1 MSLKK
6 LAAGSAYDYL
16 TRQVAV
22 QDAAVPAGG
31 LSTYYAER
39 GEAPGT
45 WVGTGLAGLGIRPG
59 EVVTE
64 EQMQH
69 LFGIGEHPL
78 ADQLRAAALA
88 TGLSPV
94 EVDAAGRLGAPFRV
108 RTSPGLETFR
118 GEFAASCQGWNIA
131 AGRPAR
137 SAVPDDVKAQLRT
150 ELGREFFVREF
161 GRQPTSE
168 RELLGAIV
176 RWSKA
181 APVTVAGFDLS
192 FSPSKS
198 VSSLWALADPQVA
211 ALIERCHQA
220 AVRASL
226 DHLEHH
232 ALYTRLGTDGVQQV
246 DVQGMVGVWFTHRD
260 SRAGDPDLH
269 AHVAIANKVQ
279 TLDGRWRAVDARL
292 VYQAHVAASEVY
304 DTTLMAQLG
313 EVLGVRLVPRQ
324 ARGKNPVW
332 EIDGVDP
339 ELCKAWSSRRTEIT
353 QAAAELAATFRAN
366 HGRPPTQLEMI
377 HLAQQANLATRQAKH
392 EPRTLA
398 EQRATWRQQAEA
410 LLGAGGIDE
419 MLGRTFRRAPVATFQ
434 PTPAW
439 TEQVAT
445 TVVEALEASRAT
457 WREMHVHAE
466 VLRQIRGLPIPT
478 DQLTSIVDRLVDAVL
493 TGHSWSLELASDGVD
508 EPAVLRRLDGQSV
521 YTVAGS
527 ITYSSGRI
535 MAAEQ
540 RLLATAARTDG
551 RRIDPALVDLALLE
565 STANGVTLNHGQA
578 DLVRDMATS
587 GRRIQ
592 LAIAPAGTGK
602 TTALAVL
609 RQSWAASGGQVV
621 GLAPSAAAADV
632 LREHLGGTCDTL
644 AKLAHSLTHP
654 ETAPAWVRTIGPD
667 TLVIIDEAGMAD
679 TPTLDLVTSHV
690 ASLGGSVRLVGDDHQ
705 LTAVAAGGIL
715 ADIATTHGALRLDEV
730 LRFDD
735 PGEAAATLALRRG
748 DPNAIGFYADNNR
761 LHPADAATIGSQVLT
776 AWYADRHRGL
786 DAIMLAPTRDLVA
799 QLNQAARAA
808 RLNGQQ
814 AGREV
819 ALADGNHAS
828 AGDVVITRRN
838 NRQLRTGPN
847 EWVKNGDRWQ
857 VTTVHRDGS
866 INARHLRNNRSVHVP
881 PDYVEAWCELGY
893 ATTIHTAQG
902 VTADTCHGLLAG
914 NETRQQL
921 YAMATRGRQANHL
934 HVQTTGDGQPDPFD
948 LDSVTDRTV
957 TEILEHILA
966 HDEQAIS
973 ATTTR
978 RQAADPANQ
987 LAPAVAR
994 YSDTLGVAAEQLL
1007 GAEAVKKIEECADQL
1022 VLWLTTEPAW
1032 PTLKGHLLQLAAAG
1046 HDPVAVLRD
1055 AVRQGGLDEAQ
1066 DVAAVLI
1073 WRVDHARH
1081 LPAGPLPWLPGI
1093 PARLADDAVWG
1104 VHLTARANLVRNL
1117 DQAVRGRVE
1126 ADRPLW
1132 QGHADIPKAL
1142 AADIRAWRAAN
1153 GIPEYDLRP
1162 TGPPAGTT
1170 AGIRWQR
1177 RLDGQLAETSLPDIT
1192 EWWDQ
1197 LAPMAPHIA
1206 NDPQI
1211 RVLASHLNR
1220 MAIDGVDVRATLAD
1234 AIKDGPLPV
1243 EHTLSALAY
1252 RLERHSPKHARIPPG
1267 WPPIVESRTVRRRPE
1282 DEPGYHRGRSRDRG
1296 IDI

>member
-1 MSLKK
+1 M
-6 LAAGSAYDYL
+6 
-16 TRQVAV
+16 
-22 QDAAVPAGG
+22 
-31 LSTYYAER
+31 
-39 GEAPGT
+39 
-45 WVGTGLAGLGIRPG
+45 
-59 EVVTE
+59 
-64 EQMQH
+64 
-69 LFGIGEHPL
+69 
-78 ADQLRAAALA
+78 
-88 TGLSPV
+88 
-94 EVDAAGRLGAPFRV
+94 
-108 RTSPGLETFR
+108 
-118 GEFAASCQGWNIA
+118 
-131 AGRPAR
+131 
-137 SAVPDDVKAQLRT
+137 PDEVKAQLRT
-150 ELGREFFVREF
+150 ELGREFFVHEF

-198 VSSLWALADPQVA
+198 VSTLWALADPQVA

-292 VYQAHVAASEVY
+292 LYQAHVAASEVY

-324 ARGKNPVW
+324 GRGKNPVW

-353 QAAAELAATFRAN
+353 QAATELAATFRAN
-366 HGRPPTQLEMI
+366 HGRQPTQLEMI
-377 HLAQQANLATRQAKH
+377 HLAQQANLDTRQAKH

-410 LLGAGGIDE
+410 LLSAGGIEE

-457 WREMHVHAE
+457 WRETHVRAE

-478 DQLTSIVDRLVDAVL
+478 DQLTSVVDRLVDAVL
-493 TGHSWSLELASDGVD
+493 TGHSWSLEPASDGVD

-761 LHPADAATIGSQVLT
+761 LHPADAANIGSQVLT

-808 RLNGQQ
+808 ASTASRQAVKSRWPTATTPALATWSSPDATTVNSAPGPTSGSRTATDGRSPRSTGTARSTLGTFATTGQSTCRRTMSRPGVSWATPRRFTPHKASQ
-814 AGREV
+814 PTPAMAFSPATRPGSRCTPWPPAAGKPTTCTSRPPATANPTRSTSTRSRTEPSPRFSNASSPTTSRPSRPPLRAGRPPTLPPSWPPPWR
-819 ALADGNHAS
+819 AIQTHSAS
-828 AGDVVITRRN
+828 PPSSSWARGPSRRSRSARISSCCGSPPNLPGPPSKATCSSWPRPDTTRSPFFATPSAKAASTRP
-838 NRQLRTGPN
+838 RTWPLSSFGAS
-847 EWVKNGDRWQ
+847 
-857 VTTVHRDGS
+857 TTHGTSRPGLCRGCQASPLGSPTMPCGGSPHR
-866 INARHLRNNRSVHVP
+866 
-881 PDYVEAWCELGY
+881 
-893 ATTIHTAQG
+893 
-902 VTADTCHGLLAG
+902 
-914 NETRQQL
+914 TRQPRPKPRPG
-921 YAMATRGRQANHL
+921 APRWRRGR
-934 HVQTTGDGQPDPFD
+934 
-948 LDSVTDRTV
+948 
-957 TEILEHILA
+957 
-966 HDEQAIS
+966 
-973 ATTTR
+973 
-978 RQAADPANQ
+978 PA
-987 LAPAVAR
+987 AVA
-994 YSDTLGVAAEQLL
+994 
-1007 GAEAVKKIEECADQL
+1007 
-1022 VLWLTTEPAW
+1022 
-1032 PTLKGHLLQLAAAG
+1032 
-1046 HDPVAVLRD
+1046 
-1055 AVRQGGLDEAQ
+1055 
-1066 DVAAVLI
+1066 
-1073 WRVDHARH
+1073 
-1081 LPAGPLPWLPGI
+1081 GP
-1093 PARLADDAVWG
+1093 R
-1104 VHLTARANLVRNL
+1104 
-1117 DQAVRGRVE
+1117 
-1126 ADRPLW
+1126 
-1132 QGHADIPKAL
+1132 
-1142 AADIRAWRAAN
+1142 
-1153 GIPEYDLRP
+1153 
-1162 TGPPAGTT
+1162 
-1170 AGIRWQR
+1170 
-1177 RLDGQLAETSLPDIT
+1177 
-1192 EWWDQ
+1192 
-1197 LAPMAPHIA
+1197 
-1206 NDPQI
+1206 
-1211 RVLASHLNR
+1211 
-1220 MAIDGVDVRATLAD
+1220 
-1234 AIKDGPLPV
+1234 
-1243 EHTLSALAY
+1243 
-1252 RLERHSPKHARIPPG
+1252 RHS
-1267 WPPIVESRTVRRRPE
+1267 
-1282 DEPGYHRGRSRDRG
+1282 
-1296 IDI
+1296 